1 MLKCFQPVAQ
11 VQDTEA
17 DRLSTFFSR
26 NTYISGKY
34 ADEDS
39 FSKLH
44 THILSLPGG
53 NEANRLFYLA
63 LPPTVYHDVTKNIK
77 HHCMST
83 KSVHALLFLFYCL
96 LIVCMGLFVHFPLF
110 CWNSVSQVIFVLL
123 TFEPSSQSSYL
134 SPVVSHTC
142 HCSVFV
148 QRLEQGDCREAVWT

>member
-1 MLKCFQPVAQ
+1 MSKCFQPVAQ

-96 LIVCMGLFVHFPLF
+96 HG
-110 CWNSVSQVIFVLL
+110 SVRTLSSVLL
-123 TFEPSSQSSYL
+123 EFIVPSDLCFAY
-134 SPVVSHTC
+134 
-142 HCSVFV
+142 F
-148 QRLEQGDCREAVWT
+148 